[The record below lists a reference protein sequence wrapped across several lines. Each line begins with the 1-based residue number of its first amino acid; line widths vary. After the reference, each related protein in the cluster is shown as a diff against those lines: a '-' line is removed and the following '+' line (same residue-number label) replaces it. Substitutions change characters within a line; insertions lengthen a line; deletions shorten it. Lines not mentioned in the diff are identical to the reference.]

1 MEMTETNRIKVQKQI
16 RSNEKPPCMTAVGVE
31 TNPLKKF
38 TIPKIRRTADKVSLT
53 PCYTNQREYRSINH
67 TLSQSCLN
75 TGCDLQLSWQFGEI
89 KLIHNEDLE
98 TKFASKRAKM
108 REEGRQ
114 GRELEEHFCFLVLP
128 WDEASKIYQSGIHTS
143 ESAMKELGN
152 PLLGVYLFRHV
163 DVALNY
169 ANRLISA
176 ENILVFK
183 VLFGKV
189 KKIQP
194 PMGKKK
200 VALDPTPNF
209 DCHMSRI
216 APTLKDPV
224 DLQAIGSSVYFYEY
238 NIHSKPVDKPRQ
250 CLPYAI
256 ITVRFIGQ
264 KVETDPLISSVRFLS
279 KGFPKYSGRRGS
291 WKNCTV
297 AKRIGKGAQATI
309 IYEHFRKSV
318 DFLAFRPEE
327 SSSCSEVNSEENT
340 SGPKVSSS
348 CENTL
353 NRNGSVAEANDTQVE
368 HNISGRWD
376 SSQVQENESRL
387 PLVAGVDT
395 SGSISSDH
403 KVNLKCII
411 SDDNFT
417 TVSAAHSSSGSS
429 TVITSRLIMDPRL
442 KKREGNSGKQNTEAV
457 FHENSTSENGL
468 EYLNSEMKISATLNI
483 PSPGEPPLLNDPKQG
498 QLRQRH
504 EEQASRKETAFIKE
518 FKSTVNTD
526 KERTVENK
534 QVAGSVT
541 KLRKGIVE
549 PFALQGIHTHAAS
562 KTVIEEKHITTNEN
576 RLCDRKDLKTHQ
588 ITVGEQLRKC
598 SSFPFGDTKPEIDLQ
613 ESLSMKDKADHC
625 YKEKSSNLHKN
636 NIKHLPVHDSKKN
649 LSFTKKLRHND
660 PPPDQKCSSVS
671 VGKSVAS
678 VLPANFACN
687 THSEAM
693 PHSIADSS
701 SCQYSRSQKGSN
713 HHTPSVVGNIFSF
726 FSVDCQ
732 NKNSKKAPPEDLKK
746 REKQR
751 SHSSLSHAW
760 RQGKMSVAQ
769 NKNNADKKS
778 KISHRVCNGLY
789 PLKKHDKGQGS
800 AQLNHS
806 KWDKYASVKG
816 GQKCKE
822 SQSINLIVLEDNQI
836 HTPEQS
842 LHDDKGMNIGIQHP
856 ENIKSHEGKT
866 EYTGKTHNQL
876 QENNYTSA
884 IGNSSTDSYLT
895 YAENTLTS
903 NSEYEVNSEGFD
915 TQDYTLDS
923 GVHGKMHLFKHA
935 MRKQYAKVE
944 EDKCVCHHVACE
956 SVPSD
961 QMVGEEN
968 FHQSKLQDTLLSEK
982 ANVDEGP
989 IKAHKL
995 IYSATEITNKNCV
1008 GKREDAIKEVK
1019 DNSSIKETVND
1030 QIYLSHAIC
1039 RTDKVL
1045 RGCFN
1050 KECLCFLGE
1059 NEPVS
1064 LDKYFCRDSKESDA
1078 SGAAFLDEEQSWI
1091 CNQEMGT
1098 DINVHDFN
1106 QMHTCQLEKE
1116 FSNVPGVWLEV
1127 CDTPHILDLKRS
1139 ASDLNLIFEEGCAL
1153 TGAYLMETENITT
1166 SVKEKGMIPDNKRE
1180 SEELSATAEFC
1191 RSIALSEAHQWE
1203 EQNTVMLIT
1212 TISMPSGNVEH
1223 EERGCSKPQ
1232 ETHVSEKN
1240 SSCHENS
1247 VQEIFKQ
1254 TMEEKCE
1261 DIFLQDL
1268 EFESEIEISLEQHE
1282 ESLSV
1287 PQNPHS
1293 HEGGSDEE
1301 VDSLYQYLT
1310 DRIDW
1315 ESLSGNA
1322 SQKIL
1327 EKSEDHC
1334 SSGKKSCTKEDKTES
1349 LSTTVWPDLQITVT
1363 NILKSGFSPPN
1374 IGIAREM
1381 WRCAIESPG
1390 LEVNMELSGE
1400 QRSEEYIQNL
1410 DLTNKMQTCLPI
1422 CVHEAD
1428 SHMPEKESKT
1438 FTAPVTVSDVLNKVS
1453 SFYGTKP
1460 KDNSN
1465 ECKSKKGV
1473 QSKVKRKHPH
1483 NKSLTNKMRPQKAS
1497 THSPIYRNSKLCGKK
1512 REHYSS
1518 EMFSLLFE
1526 GRMKTLAQ
1534 SEKHIKNVLNTLCS
1548 EASLCKSKRLSKKID
1563 GAMFHLRKAQRRVL
1577 KSLKIVTKVGE
1588 KRQKGPLPKCYEIIC
1603 NDLWESCDLEGHSFL
1618 TTGKY
1623 SSAHFSQKRKY
1634 NMKENKRTVAF
1645 KKASDTVTCMPIKQR
1660 FKNKGDKMREM
1671 VSEEDMHAR
1680 STTGCAPVVL
1690 KDIISQMHHCKSDL
1704 PVASSVTCSQFSAA
1718 TCKAYLAFE
1727 GDNVRDTRRIT
1738 KLQTDSENSLGL
1750 DTIGLEDMEL
1760 TNKEHKVFVNVS
1772 SKIHIQGTAG
1782 KCGSVTGQDHISEA
1796 NTFNNKNI
1804 SRPLSLPVEKDD
1816 SVEFCTDKRKDG
1828 ACKTNV
1834 KMNAVIHTSLLKTAA
1849 ESCLNANTNKQDVS
1863 TLSATHKNL
1872 DNILSTEKETM
1883 FSAGSGGIST
1893 NQSVG
1898 IGNFSSGSMRQ
1909 MPAAGGKHETS
1920 VSQVPLDHEII
1931 SAKAAS
1937 LKISANISSERILE
1951 THSFETPT
1959 VPLSGQLQDRGYD
1972 RKETSNSDMRCLNN
1986 CSKVAEKEAHV
1997 TETIKLEPLA
2007 KNVYKRENNIETENY
2022 LKNVSSESL
2031 VYNALTP
2038 FSNQYISQEVG
2049 QNTFPKIKETGLV
2062 ESKVKSPVNLYLL
2075 KDVPGRSSAKVVLEQ
2090 KSITHREGHSRCNK
2104 ESRCIQSSS
2113 NSSSAFT
2120 APVLRKPIDKKFA
2133 KRNEDWKESTNK
2145 DRQINSEL
2153 TSGIMA
2159 KQGIPNITGIYDAS
2173 PSKTH
2178 QHLTAHMAKLNADN
2192 LSGDGPNKCKGLN
2205 SKNKHRGVGTE
2216 LKSLAFITEISN
2228 ILQKADETS
2237 SLKML
2242 QEQITV
2248 CDNLLPSFVKAF
2260 EEKQGSSFKHILV
2273 SRELLVER
2281 KLWTNCK
2288 SKLKSHAVDSLV
2300 ELQMIM
2306 ETIQFIENKK
2316 CFLEREPTF
2325 RSLLWYD
2332 GSLYGE
2338 LLGRP
2343 SGYQQQSSFFPAFQR
2358 RLKYNVFRE
2367 LQSYHRQLLELFEKT
2382 RWENK
2387 SYYAFLKFRRE
2398 IDECEAVVQQNSDCL
2413 DFFLSVPF
2421 TCGVNFGDT
2430 LEDLETVRKSAVE
2443 LINTYRNLP
2452 DAHSYAE
2459 KEDHLWV
2466 IMEIISTK
2474 ISFIKA
2480 CESMNMKASLFG
2492 LEHIFFDAAKS
2503 LVWKDRHLLLNKA
2516 SPDKKKQL
2524 LCQIN
2529 QDALSRLYEVYEY
2542 VAEEFRT
2549 EKSNNITE
2557 KKNDTEKSKYWENKG
2572 KHGDENSDFLNVL
2585 LSHPDICCVGEIL
2598 DEAQFADLKKL
2609 QQLMLRCTEHL
2620 ESLKM
2625 YFQILQE
2632 EDVNKILITEQN
2644 VLDTMKND
2652 GINAIILKPEAVE
2665 TYIEVLMMYETVHF
2679 LKNSIARKI
2688 DEQRFRSLLWFDLS
2702 LLPELVHCQKKMSSF
2717 SFLKDNSMD
2726 NLCKTVESAISD
2738 LKSELDIIC
2747 NYAETINSSYAL
2759 HLLTREL
2766 SELSETR
2773 ELIQNSKP
2781 SIFTYVECVPYTISV
2796 NYGNTVTE
2804 LDYNYNQFSLLLEN
2818 LMLAAR
2824 KDLGKMAHIM
2834 KIMKTIE
2841 LMKFACAKKG
2851 KSVLSLLIYQ
2861 MLNNWRKTCQ
2871 LKRKGDMKMHLTKTK
2886 KSVCETQDAVY
2897 VIKASSPPQ
2906 QKRPSFVSSH
2916 GDTPEYTESSS
2927 PSICKKQKVGVLM
2940 AAASKNGAENETCCH
2955 IRENTRVN
2963 PQNEKDL
2970 ASSISPDNLGNKRPL
2985 EKPVQDQLPRSP
2997 LHSKDL
3003 EAVYCSAHVK
3013 RTPDA
3018 SKSSFVNLKG
3028 LTSQQSSADLKHM
3041 VRRKSNFY
3049 KNARKHHEG
3058 FAPCDK
3064 KCENAHLSLEK
3075 EPLLQKSLENDLCST
3090 QKSVRSTTKLGDS
3103 PSAVS
3108 AALNLQHVQESDA
3121 RGNISRSSL
3130 LAEYRTT
3137 NNLATKPDRQEK
3149 KYEKNSESPSS
3160 VTVSTSD
3167 PLVIMA
3173 NKNTESPSV
3182 CSLLEPHSNE
3192 KAKSPAE
3199 HSALFQNEL
3208 PPSTPPVQG
3217 SLVQAPETS
3226 YPYYSFYS
3234 CHQSDSNGSSVTQTY
3249 QQITYEVQQFAQSGT
3264 SAIASNVCNAHSNMF
3279 YSQSFS
3285 YAALGELQR
3294 PNYAQMYP
3302 VHGYFSSQMPLP
3314 YSSQMPSLPQYA
3326 ANQPWSLGPFPYP
3339 SNTGLSS
3346 EAVWTSNLTKLKEGT
3361 DVRFLKIS
3369 TALDPRFKKPK
3380 CLPKS
3385 ERDN

>member
-1 MEMTETNRIKVQKQI
+1 MEMEESNRVKVQTK
-16 RSNEKPPCMTAVGVE
+16 NEKPPYMTAVGAE

-53 PCYTNQREYRSINH
+53 SCYTNEREYSSISH
-67 TLSQSCLN
+67 TLSQSRLN
-75 TGCDLQLSWQFGEI
+75 TGCDLQSSWQFGEI
-89 KLIHNEDLE
+89 KLVHNEELE
-98 TKFASKRAKM
+98 KKFAAKRAKM

-128 WDEASKIYQSGIHTS
+128 WDEVSKIYQSGIHTS

-250 CLPYAI
+250 CLPYAVV
-256 ITVRFIGQ
+256 TVRFVGQ
-264 KVETDPLISSVRFLS
+264 KVETDPLVTSVRFLS

-309 IYEHFRKSV
+309 IYEHFRQPV
-318 DFLAFRPEE
+318 NLLASRPEE

-340 SGPKVSSS
+340 SGPKISSS
-348 CENTL
+348 CENTQ
-353 NRNGSVAEANDTQVE
+353 NKNGLVADARDTQVE
-368 HNISGRWD
+368 HNIHGRWD
-376 SSQVQENESRL
+376 SSPVQGNESSL
-387 PLVAGVDT
+387 PLVAAVDT
-395 SGSISSDH
+395 NGSISSDH
-403 KVNLKCII
+403 MVNLKCII
-411 SDDNFT
+411 PDDNFA
-417 TVSAAHSSSGSS
+417 TVSAAYSSSGSS

-442 KKREGNSGKQNTEAV
+442 KRREGNPGKQNTEAV
-457 FHENSTSENGL
+457 CHGNSTPENGL
-468 EYLNSEMKISATLNI
+468 DYLSSEMKISATLNI
-483 PSPGEPPLLNDPKQG
+483 PSPEEPPLLNDPKRG

-504 EEQASRKETAFIKE
+504 VEQASRKEAAFIKE
-518 FKSTVNTD
+518 FKSTLDAD
-526 KERTVENK
+526 KEHSVENK
-534 QVAGSVT
+534 QVAGSIT
-541 KLRKGIVE
+541 ELPKGIVE
-549 PFALQGIHTHAAS
+549 PFALQDVHTHPAS
-562 KTVIEEKHITTNEN
+562 KTVIEEKHITANEN
-576 RLCDRKDLKTHQ
+576 HICDRKDLKMHQ
-588 ITVGEQLRKC
+588 ITMGEQLRNC
-598 SSFPFGDTKPEIDLQ
+598 SSFPFGDTQPERDLQ
-613 ESLSMKDKADHC
+613 ESLSVKDKADHC
-625 YKEKSSNLHKN
+625 YIEKSSNLHKN
-636 NIKHLPVHDSKKN
+636 NIKHLSVHDSKKN
-649 LSFTKKLRHND
+649 LSFTEKSRHND
-660 PPPDQKCSSVS
+660 PPPNQKFQSVS
-671 VGKSVAS
+671 LGKSVSS
-678 VLPANFACN
+678 VLPANFACS

-701 SCQYSRSQKGSN
+701 SSLYSRSQKGSN
-713 HHTPSVVGNIFSF
+713 PHMPSVVGNISFSF
-726 FSVDCQ
+726 SADCQ
-732 NKNSKKAPPEDLKK
+732 NKNSKKIPTEDLKK
-746 REKQR
+746 EEER
-751 SHSSLSHAW
+751 SHPSLSHAW

-769 NKNNADKKS
+769 NKNNADKIS
-778 KISHRVCNGLY
+778 EISHQVCNGLY
-789 PLKKHDKGQGS
+789 SLKKHDEGQGS

-806 KWDKYASVKG
+806 KRDKYASVKR
-816 GQKCKE
+816 GQKFQE
-822 SQSINLIVLEDNQI
+822 SQSINLTVLEDNQR

-842 LHDDKGMNIGIQHP
+842 LHDDKDMNIGIQHP
-856 ENIKSHEGKT
+856 ESIKSHEGKT
-866 EYTGKTHNQL
+866 KYIGKMHNQF
-876 QENNYTSA
+876 QENNYTSE
-884 IGNSSTDSYLT
+884 IGNSSTDSYLAWT
-895 YAENTLTS
+895 ENTLVS
-903 NSEYEVNSEGFD
+903 DRDYEVNSEDFD
-915 TQDYTLDS
+915 TQDHTLDID
-923 GVHGKMHLFKHA
+923 VHGRMHLFKHA
-935 MRKQYAKVE
+935 MRKQHAKVE
-944 EDKCVCHHVACE
+944 EDKCVCHRVACE
-956 SVPSD
+956 SIPSD
-961 QMVGEEN
+961 QIVGEEN

-989 IKAHKL
+989 VEAHKL
-995 IYSATEITNKNCV
+995 IYSATEITNQNCI
-1008 GKREDAIKEVK
+1008 GKREDPTKELK
-1019 DNSSIKETVND
+1019 GNSSIKETMDD
-1030 QIYLSHAIC
+1030 QIYLSHAFC
-1039 RTDKVL
+1039 RTVKVL
-1045 RGCFN
+1045 RDCFN

-1064 LDKYFCRDSKESDA
+1064 LDKHFCRNSQENDA

-1091 CNQEMGT
+1091 CNQEMET
-1098 DINVHDFN
+1098 NVNVRDFN

-1116 FSNVPGVWLEV
+1116 FSNVPGIWMEL
-1127 CDTPHILDLKRS
+1127 CDTSHILDFKS
-1139 ASDLNLIFEEGCAL
+1139 SPSGLNLIFEEGCAL
-1153 TGAYLMETENITT
+1153 TEAYLMETENIAT
-1166 SVKEKGMIPDNKRE
+1166 SIKEKGIIPDNERE

-1191 RSIALSEAHQWE
+1191 RPAALPEAHKWE
-1203 EQNTVMLIT
+1203 EQNAVMLIT
-1212 TISMPSGNVEH
+1212 TISVPSGNVEH
-1223 EERGCSKPQ
+1223 KERGCSQPE
-1232 ETHVSEKN
+1232 ETYVSERN

-1254 TMEEKCE
+1254 MIEEKCE
-1261 DIFLQDL
+1261 DIFLHSL
-1268 EFESEIEISLEQHE
+1268 EFESEIEIPLEQHE

-1287 PQNPHS
+1287 PQKPHS
-1293 HEGGSDEE
+1293 HEVGSDEE
-1301 VDSLYQYLT
+1301 VDSLYQYLI

-1315 ESLSGNA
+1315 ESLFGNS

-1334 SSGKKSCTKEDKTES
+1334 SLGKKSCTKEDKTES
-1349 LSTTVWPDLQITVT
+1349 LSKTVWPDLQITIT
-1363 NILKSGFSPPN
+1363 NILKSGVSSPN
-1374 IGIAREM
+1374 VGIAREM

-1400 QRSEEYIQNL
+1400 QRSEEYMQNL
-1410 DLTNKMQTCLPI
+1410 DLTNEMETCLPI

-1428 SHMPEKESKT
+1428 SHIPEKESKT
-1438 FTAPVTVSDVLNKVS
+1438 FTTPVTLSDVLNKGS
-1453 SFYGTKP
+1453 SFYSTKP

-1465 ECKSKKGV
+1465 ESKSKKGV
-1473 QSKVKRKHPH
+1473 QSKGKRKHPH
-1483 NKSLTNKMRPQKAS
+1483 NKSLTNKMRPQKGS
-1497 THSPIYRNSKLCGKK
+1497 THSPICRNSKLSSKK

-1518 EMFSLLFE
+1518 KMFSLLFE

-1534 SEKHIKNVLNTLCS
+1534 SEKHIKNVLNTLCG

-1563 GAMFHLRKAQRRVL
+1563 DAMFHLRKAQRRVL

-1588 KRQKGPLPKCYEIIC
+1588 KRQKGPLPKCYKIIC

-1634 NMKENKRTVAF
+1634 NIKENKRTVAF

-1671 VSEEDMHAR
+1671 VSEEDMDAR
-1680 STTGCAPVVL
+1680 STTSCAPVVF
-1690 KDIISQMHHCKSDL
+1690 KDISQIHHCNSDL
-1704 PVASSVTCSQFSAA
+1704 TVASSVTCSQFSAA

-1738 KLQTDSENSLGL
+1738 ELQTVSENSVGL
-1750 DTIGLEDMEL
+1750 DAIGLEDLEL
-1760 TNKEHKVFVNVS
+1760 TNKEHNVFVNVS

-1782 KCGSVTGQDHISEA
+1782 RCGSVTRQDHIPEA
-1796 NTFNNKNI
+1796 NTFTNKNI
-1804 SRPLSLPVEKDD
+1804 LKPLSFPVKRDD
-1816 SVEFCTDKRKDG
+1816 SVGFCTDQRKDG

-1834 KMNAVIHTSLLKTAA
+1834 NMNAVIHTSLLKTAA
-1849 ESCLNANTNKQDVS
+1849 ENCVNANTTTQDVS

-1872 DNILSTEKETM
+1872 HSILSTEKESI
-1883 FSAGSGGIST
+1883 FSAGSGDIST

-1909 MPAAGGKHETS
+1909 MPAAGGKHETN

-1937 LKISANISSERILE
+1937 FKMSSNISSERVLE
-1951 THSFETPT
+1951 TGYFETPT

-1972 RKETSNSDMRCLNN
+1972 RKETSNSGMRCLSNY
-1986 CSKVAEKEAHV
+1986 SKVAEKETHV
-1997 TETIKLEPLA
+1997 TEIIKLEPLA
-2007 KNVYKRENNIETENY
+2007 KILYKRENNIEIENY
-2022 LKNVSSESL
+2022 LKNVSSVSL
-2031 VYNALTP
+2031 VYNALAP
-2038 FSNQYISQEVG
+2038 FSKQYISQQVG
-2049 QNTFPKIKETGLV
+2049 QNTFLTIKEMGLV
-2062 ESKVKSPVNLYLL
+2062 ESKVKSPVNLYLV

-2090 KSITHREGHSRCNK
+2090 KSITHREGHSSCNK
-2104 ESRCIQSSS
+2104 EYRCIQSSL
-2113 NSSSAFT
+2113 NNSSAFT
-2120 APVLRKPIDKKFA
+2120 APGLRKPVDKKIV

-2145 DRQINSEL
+2145 DCQINSEL
-2153 TSGIMA
+2153 KSGIMA
-2159 KQGIPNITGIYDAS
+2159 KQGIQSITGTYDAS
-2173 PSKTH
+2173 ASKTH
-2178 QHLTAHMAKLNADN
+2178 QNLTAHVTKLNADN
-2192 LSGDGPNKCKGLN
+2192 LSGDHPNKCKGIN
-2205 SKNKHRGVGTE
+2205 SKNKHRAVGTE

-2237 SLKML
+2237 SLKIL
-2242 QEQITV
+2242 QEQIRV

-2260 EEKQGSSFKHILV
+2260 EEKQGCSFKHILV

-2281 KLWTNCK
+2281 KLWNNCK
-2288 SKLKSHAVDSLV
+2288 SKLKSDAVDSLV

-2332 GSLYGE
+2332 GSLYEE

-2343 SGYQQQSSFFPAFQR
+2343 SGYQQQSNFFPAFQT
-2358 RLKYNVFRE
+2358 RLKYNVFHE
-2367 LQSYHRQLLELFEKT
+2367 LQSYHKQLSELFEKT

-2398 IDECEAVVQQNSDCL
+2398 VDECEAVIQHNSDCL

-2452 DAHSYAE
+2452 YAHTYAE

-2503 LVWKDRHLLLNKA
+2503 LVWKDRCLLLNKA
-2516 SPDKKKQL
+2516 SPNKKEQL
-2524 LCQIN
+2524 LCKIN
-2529 QDALSRLYEVYEY
+2529 QDALSKLYEVYEY

-2557 KKNDTEKSKYWENKG
+2557 KKNDTEKSKYCENKG
-2572 KHGDENSDFLNVL
+2572 KHGDENSDLLTVL
-2585 LSHPDICCVGEIL
+2585 LSHPDISCVGEIL

-2609 QQLMLRCTEHL
+2609 QQLMIRCTERL

-2632 EDVNKILITEQN
+2632 EDVSKILITEEN

-2652 GINAIILKPEAVE
+2652 GISAVILKPEAVE
-2665 TYIEVLMMYETVHF
+2665 PYIEVLMMYETVHF
-2679 LKNSIARKI
+2679 LKNSIARKT
-2688 DEQRFRSLLWFDLS
+2688 DEPRFRSLLWFDLS
-2702 LLPELVHCQKKMSSF
+2702 LLPELAHCQKKMSSF
-2717 SFLKDNSMD
+2717 SFLKDNSMG

-2747 NYAETINSSYAL
+2747 NYAETINCSYAL

-2773 ELIQNSKP
+2773 QLIQNSKP

-2796 NYGNTVTE
+2796 NYGSTVTE

-2841 LMKFACAKKG
+2841 HMKFACAKKG

-2871 LKRKGDMKMHLTKTK
+2871 LKRKGDMKLHFTETK
-2886 KSVCETQDAVY
+2886 KNVCETQAPVY
-2897 VIKASSPPQ
+2897 VIKASSQ
-2906 QKRPSFVSSH
+2906 SQKKRPSFVSSH
-2916 GDTPEYTESSS
+2916 EDTSEYTEGSPPSS
-2927 PSICKKQKVGVLM
+2927 CKKPKVGVLM
-2940 AAASKNGAENETCCH
+2940 AAASKNGDENETCCH
-2955 IRENTRVN
+2955 IRENARVT

-2970 ASSISPDNLGNKRPL
+2970 ALSISPDNLGNKRPL
-2985 EKPVQDQLPRSP
+2985 EKAGQDQLPCSP

-3003 EAVYCSAHVK
+3003 EAVYCSPHVK
-3013 RTPDA
+3013 YTPDA

-3028 LTSQQSSADLKHM
+3028 LTSQQRSANLKHM
-3041 VRRKSNFY
+3041 IQRNSNFY
-3049 KNARKHHEG
+3049 KSARKHREG

-3064 KCENAHLSLEK
+3064 KHENANLSLEK
-3075 EPLLQKSLENDLCST
+3075 EPLLQKSLENNLCST
-3090 QKSVRSTTKLGDS
+3090 HKSVRSTTKQGDS
-3103 PSAVS
+3103 SAVS
-3108 AALNLQHVQESDA
+3108 ATLNLQRVQESDA
-3121 RGNISRSSL
+3121 TGNISRSSL
-3130 LAEYRTT
+3130 LAEYSKT
-3137 NNLATKPDRQEK
+3137 NNLATKPDRK
-3149 KYEKNSESPSS
+3149 DKNHEKNSESPRS
-3160 VTVSTSD
+3160 VPVSTSD
-3167 PLVIMA
+3167 LPVLMT
-3173 NKNTESPSV
+3173 NKNTQSPSV
-3182 CSLLEPHSNE
+3182 CSLLEPDSDE
-3192 KAKSPAE
+3192 DAESPAE
-3199 HSALFQNEL
+3199 HSAVLQNEL
-3208 PPSTPPVQG
+3208 PPSTPPVQR
-3217 SLVQAPETS
+3217 SLVQAHETTC
-3226 YPYYSFYS
+3226 PFYS
-3234 CHQSDSNGSSVTQTY
+3234 CHQSDSNGSSLTRTY
-3249 QQITYEVQQFAQSGT
+3249 QGITYQVQQFAHSGT
-3264 SAIASNVCNAHSNMF
+3264 SAVASNVYNAHTNMF
-3279 YSQSFS
+3279 YTQSFS

-3294 PNYAQMYP
+3294 PDYAQIYP
-3302 VHGYFSSQMPLP
+3302 VHGYFHSQMPLS
-3314 YSSQMPSLPQYA
+3314 YNSQVPSLPQYA
-3326 ANQPWSLGPFPYP
+3326 ANQPWSQGPFPYP
-3339 SNTGLSS
+3339 SNTGSS
-3346 EAVWTSNLTKLKEGT
+3346 SGAVWTSTPWQQAPFHPG
-3361 DVRFLKIS
+3361 
-3369 TALDPRFKKPK
+3369 
-3380 CLPKS
+3380 C
-3385 ERDN
+3385 

>member
-1 MEMTETNRIKVQKQI
+1 MEMEETNRVKVQKKI
-16 RSNEKPPCMTAVGVE
+16 RSNEKPPYVTAVGAE
-31 TNPLKKF
+31 ANPLKKF

-53 PCYTNQREYRSINH
+53 PCYTNQREYSSISH
-67 TLSQSCLN
+67 TLSQSRLN
-75 TGCDLQLSWQFGEI
+75 TGCDLQSSWQFGEI
-89 KLIHNEDLE
+89 KLVHNEDLE
-98 TKFASKRAKM
+98 KKFAAKRAKM

-128 WDEASKIYQSGIHTS
+128 WDEVSKIYQSGIHTS

-250 CLPYAI
+250 CLPYAVV
-256 ITVRFIGQ
+256 TVRFVGQ
-264 KVETDPLISSVRFLS
+264 KVETDPLITSVRFLS
-279 KGFPKYSGRRGS
+279 KGFPKYFGRRGS

-297 AKRIGKGAQATI
+297 ARRLGKGAQATI
-309 IYEHFRKSV
+309 IYEHFRQPLAL
-318 DFLAFRPEE
+318 LAFRPEE
-327 SSSCSEVNSEENT
+327 SSSFSEVNSEENT

-348 CENTL
+348 CENTQ
-353 NRNGSVAEANDTQVE
+353 NKNGSVAEAHDTQVE
-368 HNISGRWD
+368 HNIHGRWD
-376 SSQVQENESRL
+376 SSPVQENKSSL
-387 PLVAGVDT
+387 PLVAAVDT
-395 SGSISSDH
+395 NGSISNDH
-403 KVNLKCII
+403 MVNLKCII
-411 SDDNFT
+411 SNDDFT
-417 TVSAAHSSSGSS
+417 TVSAAYSSSGSS
-429 TVITSRLIMDPRL
+429 SVITSRLIMDPRL
-442 KKREGNSGKQNTEAV
+442 KKREGNPGKQNTEAV
-457 FHENSTSENGL
+457 FHGNSTPENGL
-468 EYLNSEMKISATLNI
+468 DYLNSEMKISATLNI
-483 PSPGEPPLLNDPKQG
+483 PSPEEPPLLNDPKHG

-504 EEQASRKETAFIKE
+504 VEQASRKEAAFIKE
-518 FKSTVNTD
+518 FKSTLNAD
-526 KERTVENK
+526 KEHAVENK
-534 QVAGSVT
+534 QVAGSIT
-541 KLRKGIVE
+541 KLPKGIVE
-549 PFALQGIHTHAAS
+549 PFALQDVHTHPAS
-562 KTVIEEKHITTNEN
+562 KTVLEEKHITANEN
-576 RLCDRKDLKTHQ
+576 HICDRKDLKTPQ
-588 ITVGEQLRKC
+588 ITMGEQLRKC

-625 YKEKSSNLHKN
+625 YIEKSSSLHKN

-649 LSFTKKLRHND
+649 LSFTKKSRHND
-660 PPPDQKCSSVS
+660 PPPDQKCQSVS
-671 VGKSVAS
+671 MGKSVSS

-701 SCQYSRSQKGSN
+701 SCLYSRSQKGSN
-713 HHTPSVVGNIFSF
+713 PHMPSVVGNIFSS
-726 FSVDCQ
+726 FSADCQ
-732 NKNSKKAPPEDLKK
+732 NKNSKKVPAEDLEK
-746 REKQR
+746 REEQR
-751 SHSSLSHAW
+751 PHSSLSHVW
-760 RQGKMSVAQ
+760 RRGKMSVAQ
-769 NKNNADKKS
+769 NKNNANKKS
-778 KISHRVCNGLY
+778 EISHQVCNGLY
-789 PLKKHDKGQGS
+789 SLKKHDKGQGS
-800 AQLNHS
+800 AQPNYS
-806 KWDKYASVKG
+806 NRDKYASVKG
-816 GQKCKE
+816 GQKCQE
-822 SQSINLIVLEDNQI
+822 SQSINLTVLEDNQR

-856 ENIKSHEGKT
+856 ESIKSHEGKT
-866 EYTGKTHNQL
+866 EYNGKMHNQF
-876 QENNYTSA
+876 QENNYTA
-884 IGNSSTDSYLT
+884 EIGNRSTDSYLT
-895 YAENTLTS
+895 CAENTLTS
-903 NSEYEVNSEGFD
+903 NRDYEVNSEGFD
-915 TQDYTLDS
+915 TQDHTLHI
-923 GVHGKMHLFKHA
+923 GVHGRMHLLKHD
-935 MRKQYAKVE
+935 MSKQYAKVE
-944 EDKCVCHHVACE
+944 EDKCVCHHIACE
-956 SVPSD
+956 SIPSD
-961 QMVGEEN
+961 QIVGEEN
-968 FHQSKLQDTLLSEK
+968 FHQSKLQDTLLSEN

-995 IYSATEITNKNCV
+995 IYSATEITNKNCI
-1008 GKREDAIKEVK
+1008 GKREDATKEVK
-1019 DNSSIKETVND
+1019 GNSSIKETMND
-1030 QIYLSHAIC
+1030 QIYLSHDIC

-1045 RGCFN
+1045 RDCFN
-1050 KECLCFLGE
+1050 KECLCFRRE

-1064 LDKYFCRDSKESDA
+1064 LDKHFCRDSKESDA

-1116 FSNVPGVWLEV
+1116 FSNVPGIWMEV
-1127 CDTPHILDLKRS
+1127 CDTPHLLDLKRS

-1153 TGAYLMETENITT
+1153 TEAYLMETENIATF
-1166 SVKEKGMIPDNKRE
+1166 VKEKGIMPDNKRE

-1191 RSIALSEAHQWE
+1191 RPAALPEAHKWE
-1203 EQNTVMLIT
+1203 EQNAVLLIT
-1212 TISMPSGNVEH
+1212 TISIPSGNVEH
-1223 EERGCSKPQ
+1223 EERGCSQPE
-1232 ETHVSEKN
+1232 ETYISEKN

-1254 TMEEKCE
+1254 MIEEKCE
-1261 DIFLQDL
+1261 DVFLQGL
-1268 EFESEIEISLEQHE
+1268 EFESEIEIPLEQHE

-1315 ESLSGNA
+1315 ESLFGNT

-1334 SSGKKSCTKEDKTES
+1334 SSGGKSCTKEDKTES
-1349 LSTTVWPDLQITVT
+1349 LSTTVWPDLQITIT
-1363 NILKSGFSPPN
+1363 NILKPGVSPLN

-1400 QRSEEYIQNL
+1400 QRSEEYMQNL
-1410 DLTNKMQTCLPI
+1410 DPTNKMETCLPI

-1438 FTAPVTVSDVLNKVS
+1438 FTAPVTVSDVLNKGG

-1465 ECKSKKGV
+1465 ESKSKKGV
-1473 QSKVKRKHPH
+1473 QSKVKRKHPY

-1497 THSPIYRNSKLCGKK
+1497 TRSPIYRNSKLCGKK
-1512 REHYSS
+1512 KEHYSS

-1588 KRQKGPLPKCYEIIC
+1588 KRQKGRLPKCYEIIC
-1603 NDLWESCDLEGHSFL
+1603 NDLWESCDLEGHSSL

-1623 SSAHFSQKRKY
+1623 SSAHFSQKRKC
-1634 NMKENKRTVAF
+1634 NIKGNKRTVAF

-1671 VSEEDMHAR
+1671 VSEEDMDAR

-1690 KDIISQMHHCKSDL
+1690 KDIISQIHHCKSDL
-1704 PVASSVTCSQFSAA
+1704 TVASSVTCSQFSAA

-1727 GDNVRDTRRIT
+1727 GDSVRDTRRIT
-1738 KLQTDSENSLGL
+1738 ELQTVSENSVGL
-1750 DTIGLEDMEL
+1750 DAIGLEDMEL

-1772 SKIHIQGTAG
+1772 SKIHVQGTAG
-1782 KCGSVTGQDHISEA
+1782 RCGSVTRQDHIPEA
-1796 NTFNNKNI
+1796 NTFTNKNI
-1804 SRPLSLPVEKDD
+1804 SKPLSLPVERDD
-1816 SVEFCTDKRKDG
+1816 SVGFCTDKRKDG

-1872 DNILSTEKETM
+1872 DSILSPEKDTM

-1937 LKISANISSERILE
+1937 LKMSSNISSERVL
-1951 THSFETPT
+1951 ETPT

-1972 RKETSNSDMRCLNN
+1972 RKETSNSEMRCLSNYSN
-1986 CSKVAEKEAHV
+1986 VAEKETHV

-2007 KNVYKRENNIETENY
+2007 KILYERENNIEIHSLN
-2022 LKNVSSESL
+2022 SSLSSMSL
-2031 VYNALTP
+2031 VYNALAP

-2049 QNTFPKIKETGLV
+2049 QNIFPKIKETGLV
-2062 ESKVKSPVNLYLL
+2062 ESKVKSPVNLYLV

-2090 KSITHREGHSRCNK
+2090 KSITHREGHSSCNK
-2104 ESRCIQSSS
+2104 EYRCIQSSS
-2113 NSSSAFT
+2113 NNSSAFT
-2120 APVLRKPIDKKFA
+2120 APVLRKPIDKKFV

-2153 TSGIMA
+2153 KSGIMA
-2159 KQGIPNITGIYDAS
+2159 KQGIRSITGTYDAS

-2178 QHLTAHMAKLNADN
+2178 QNLTAHVTKLNADN
-2192 LSGDGPNKCKGLN
+2192 LFGDHPNKRKGIN
-2205 SKNKHRGVGTE
+2205 SKNKHRAVGTE

-2237 SLKML
+2237 SLKIL

-2260 EEKQGSSFKHILV
+2260 EEKQGCSFKHILV

-2281 KLWTNCK
+2281 KLWNNCK

-2300 ELQMIM
+2300 ELQIIM

-2343 SGYQQQSSFFPAFQR
+2343 SGYQQQSNFFPAFQR

-2367 LQSYHRQLLELFEKT
+2367 LQSYHKQLLELFEKT

-2398 IDECEAVVQQNSDCL
+2398 IDECEAVIQHNSDCL

-2452 DAHSYAE
+2452 DAHAYAE

-2474 ISFIKA
+2474 LNFIKA

-2503 LVWKDRHLLLNKA
+2503 LVWKDRCLLLNKA
-2516 SPDKKKQL
+2516 SPNKKKQF
-2524 LCQIN
+2524 LCKIN
-2529 QDALSRLYEVYEY
+2529 QDALSKLYEVYEY

-2557 KKNDTEKSKYWENKG
+2557 NKNDTEKSKYCENKG
-2572 KHGDENSDFLNVL
+2572 KHGDENSDFFTIL

-2632 EDVNKILITEQN
+2632 EDVSKILITEQN

-2652 GINAIILKPEAVE
+2652 GINAVILKPEAVE
-2665 TYIEVLMMYETVHF
+2665 TYIEVLMMYETVYF
-2679 LKNSIARKI
+2679 LKNSIARKT

-2702 LLPELVHCQKKMSSF
+2702 LLPELAYCQKKMSSF

-2747 NYAETINSSYAL
+2747 NYAETINCSYAL

-2773 ELIQNSKP
+2773 KLIQNSKP

-2796 NYGNTVTE
+2796 NYGSTVTE

-2841 LMKFACAKKG
+2841 HMKFACAKKG

-2886 KSVCETQDAVY
+2886 KSVCETQAPGY
-2897 VIKASSPPQ
+2897 VIEASSQ
-2906 QKRPSFVSSH
+2906 SQKKRPSFVSSH
-2916 GDTPEYTESSS
+2916 GDTPEYTESSP
-2927 PSICKKQKVGVLM
+2927 PSSCKKQKVGVLM
-2940 AAASKNGAENETCCH
+2940 AAASKNGDENETCCH
-2955 IRENTRVN
+2955 IRENARVN

-2985 EKPVQDQLPRSP
+2985 EKAVQDQLPRSP

-3003 EAVYCSAHVK
+3003 DAVYCSPHVK
-3013 RTPDA
+3013 CTPDA

-3028 LTSQQSSADLKHM
+3028 LTSQQSSANLKHM
-3041 VRRKSNFY
+3041 IRRNSNCY
-3049 KNARKHHEG
+3049 KRARKDHEG

-3075 EPLLQKSLENDLCST
+3075 EPLLQKSLENNLCST
-3090 QKSVRSTTKLGDS
+3090 HKSVRSTTKQGDS
-3103 PSAVS
+3103 STAVS

-3121 RGNISRSSL
+3121 TGNISSSSL
-3130 LAEYRTT
+3130 LAEYSKT
-3137 NNLATKPDRQEK
+3137 NNLATKPDRKDK
-3149 KYEKNSESPSS
+3149 KHEKNSESPSS
-3160 VTVSTSD
+3160 VPVSTSD
-3167 PLVIMA
+3167 LPVIMA
-3173 NKNTESPSV
+3173 NKNTPSPSV

-3192 KAKSPAE
+3192 NAKSPAE
-3199 HSALFQNEL
+3199 HSAVFQNEL
-3208 PPSTPPVQG
+3208 PLSTPPVQC
-3217 SLVQAPETS
+3217 SLVQAYETT

-3234 CHQSDSNGSSVTQTY
+3234 CHQSDSNGGSITQTY
-3249 QQITYEVQQFAQSGT
+3249 QGITYQVQQFAHSGT
-3264 SAIASNVCNAHSNMF
+3264 SAVASNVYNAQANMF

-3285 YAALGELQR
+3285 YAALEELQR
-3294 PNYAQMYP
+3294 PNYAQIYP
-3302 VHGYFSSQMPLP
+3302 VPGYVRSQMPLP
-3314 YSSQMPSLPQYA
+3314 YSFQVPSLPQYA
-3326 ANQPWSLGPFPYP
+3326 ANQPWSQGPFPYP
-3339 SNTGLSS
+3339 SNTGSS
-3346 EAVWTSNLTKLKEGT
+3346 SGAVWTSTPWQQAPFHPGY
-3361 DVRFLKIS
+3361 
-3369 TALDPRFKKPK
+3369 
-3380 CLPKS
+3380 
-3385 ERDN
+3385 

>member
-1 MEMTETNRIKVQKQI
+1 
-16 RSNEKPPCMTAVGVE
+16 
-31 TNPLKKF
+31 
-38 TIPKIRRTADKVSLT
+38 
-53 PCYTNQREYRSINH
+53 
-67 TLSQSCLN
+67 
-75 TGCDLQLSWQFGEI
+75 
-89 KLIHNEDLE
+89 
-98 TKFASKRAKM
+98 
-108 REEGRQ
+108 
-114 GRELEEHFCFLVLP
+114 
-128 WDEASKIYQSGIHTS
+128 
-143 ESAMKELGN
+143 
-152 PLLGVYLFRHV
+152 
-163 DVALNY
+163 
-169 ANRLISA
+169 
-176 ENILVFK
+176 
-183 VLFGKV
+183 
-189 KKIQP
+189 
-194 PMGKKK
+194 
-200 VALDPTPNF
+200 
-209 DCHMSRI
+209 
-216 APTLKDPV
+216 
-224 DLQAIGSSVYFYEY
+224 
-238 NIHSKPVDKPRQ
+238 
-250 CLPYAI
+250 
-256 ITVRFIGQ
+256 
-264 KVETDPLISSVRFLS
+264 
-279 KGFPKYSGRRGS
+279 
-291 WKNCTV
+291 
-297 AKRIGKGAQATI
+297 
-309 IYEHFRKSV
+309 
-318 DFLAFRPEE
+318 
-327 SSSCSEVNSEENT
+327 
-340 SGPKVSSS
+340 
-348 CENTL
+348 
-353 NRNGSVAEANDTQVE
+353 
-368 HNISGRWD
+368 
-376 SSQVQENESRL
+376 
-387 PLVAGVDT
+387 
-395 SGSISSDH
+395 
-403 KVNLKCII
+403 
-411 SDDNFT
+411 
-417 TVSAAHSSSGSS
+417 
-429 TVITSRLIMDPRL
+429 
-442 KKREGNSGKQNTEAV
+442 
-457 FHENSTSENGL
+457 
-468 EYLNSEMKISATLNI
+468 
-483 PSPGEPPLLNDPKQG
+483 
-498 QLRQRH
+498 
-504 EEQASRKETAFIKE
+504 
-518 FKSTVNTD
+518 
-526 KERTVENK
+526 
-534 QVAGSVT
+534 
-541 KLRKGIVE
+541 
-549 PFALQGIHTHAAS
+549 
-562 KTVIEEKHITTNEN
+562 
-576 RLCDRKDLKTHQ
+576 
-588 ITVGEQLRKC
+588 
-598 SSFPFGDTKPEIDLQ
+598 
-613 ESLSMKDKADHC
+613 MKDKADHC
-625 YKEKSSNLHKN
+625 YTEKSSNLHKN
-636 NIKHLPVHDSKKN
+636 HIKHLPVHDSKKN
-649 LSFTKKLRHND
+649 LSFTKKSRHND
-660 PPPDQKCSSVS
+660 PPPAQKCQSVS
-671 VGKSVAS
+671 MGKSVSS
-678 VLPANFACN
+678 VLPANFASN
-687 THSEAM
+687 TDSEAM
-693 PHSIADSS
+693 PHNIANPS
-701 SCQYSRSQKGSN
+701 SCLYSTSQKGPN
-713 HHTPSVVGNIFSF
+713 HHTPSSVGNIFSF
-726 FSVDCQ
+726 FSADCQ
-732 NKNSKKAPPEDLKK
+732 NKNSKKVPTEDLKK
-746 REKQR
+746 GEEQR

-760 RQGKMSVAQ
+760 RWGKMSVAQ
-769 NKNNADKKS
+769 NKNNADKKC
-778 KISHRVCNGLY
+778 KISHQVCNDLY

-806 KWDKYASVKG
+806 KWDKYASMKG
-816 GQKCKE
+816 GQKFQE
-822 SQSINLIVLEDNQI
+822 SQSINLTVLEDHQRP
-836 HTPEQS
+836 TPEQS
-842 LHDDKGMNIGIQHP
+842 LHDDKGMNIGIEHP
-856 ENIKSHEGKT
+856 ESIKSHEGKT
-866 EYTGKTHNQL
+866 EYTGEMHNQL
-876 QENNYTSA
+876 QENNYTSET
-884 IGNSSTDSYLT
+884 GNSSTDSYLT

-903 NSEYEVNSEGFD
+903 NREYEVNSEGFD
-915 TQDYTLDS
+915 TQDHTLDS
-923 GVHGKMHLFKHA
+923 GVHEKIHIFKHA
-935 MRKQYAKVE
+935 MRKQYAKLE

-956 SVPSD
+956 SIPSD
-961 QMVGEEN
+961 KMVGEEN

-995 IYSATEITNKNCV
+995 IYSATEITNKNCI
-1008 GKREDAIKEVK
+1008 GKREDATKEVK
-1019 DNSSIKETVND
+1019 GNSSIKETVDD

-1045 RGCFN
+1045 RDCFN

-1064 LDKYFCRDSKESDA
+1064 LDKHFCRDSKESDA

-1116 FSNVPGVWLEV
+1116 FSNVPGVWMEV
-1127 CDTPHILDLKRS
+1127 CDIPHILDFKRS
-1139 ASDLNLIFEEGCAL
+1139 ASGLNLIFEEGCAL
-1153 TGAYLMETENITT
+1153 TEAYLMETENIAT
-1166 SVKEKGMIPDNKRE
+1166 SVMEKGIIPDHKRE

-1191 RSIALSEAHQWE
+1191 RPTALPEAHKWD
-1203 EQNTVMLIT
+1203 EQNAVMLIT
-1212 TISMPSGNVEH
+1212 TISIPSGNLEH
-1223 EERGCSKPQ
+1223 EERGCSQPE
-1232 ETHVSEKN
+1232 ETHVSEKS
-1240 SSCHENS
+1240 SSCHENGM
-1247 VQEIFKQ
+1247 QEIFKQ
-1254 TMEEKCE
+1254 MIEEKCE

-1268 EFESEIEISLEQHE
+1268 EFESEIEIPLVQHE

-1293 HEGGSDEE
+1293 HKGGSDEE

-1315 ESLSGNA
+1315 ESLFGNT

-1349 LSTTVWPDLQITVT
+1349 LSTTVWPDLQITIT

-1374 IGIAREM
+1374 IGIARGM

-1400 QRSEEYIQNL
+1400 QRSEEYMQNL
-1410 DLTNKMQTCLPI
+1410 DLTNTMETCLPI

-1438 FTAPVTVSDVLNKVS
+1438 FTAAVTVSDVLNKGS
-1453 SFYGTKP
+1453 SFYCTKP
-1460 KDNSN
+1460 KYNSN
-1465 ECKSKKGV
+1465 EFKSKKGV

-1483 NKSLTNKMRPQKAS
+1483 NKSLTNTMRPQKAS
-1497 THSPIYRNSKLCGKK
+1497 TCSPIYRNSKLCSKK

-1563 GAMFHLRKAQRRVL
+1563 DAMFHLRKAQRRVL

-1623 SSAHFSQKRKY
+1623 SAHFSQKRKC
-1634 NMKENKRTVAF
+1634 NIKENKRTVEF
-1645 KKASDTVTCMPIKQR
+1645 KKASDTVRCIPIKQR

-1671 VSEEDMHAR
+1671 VSEEDMDAR
-1680 STTGCAPVVL
+1680 LTTGCAPVVL
-1690 KDIISQMHHCKSDL
+1690 KDIISQIHQCKSDVT
-1704 PVASSVTCSQFSAA
+1704 VASSVTCSQFSAA

-1727 GDNVRDTRRIT
+1727 GDNVGDTRRIT
-1738 KLQTDSENSLGL
+1738 KLQTVSENSVGL

-1772 SKIHIQGTAG
+1772 SKIHIQGTSG
-1782 KCGSVTGQDHISEA
+1782 KCGSVTREDHISDA
-1796 NTFNNKNI
+1796 NTFTNKNI
-1804 SRPLSLPVEKDD
+1804 SKPLSLPVERDD

-1872 DNILSTEKETM
+1872 DSILSTEKETM
-1883 FSAGSGGIST
+1883 FSAGSEGIST

-1898 IGNFSSGSMRQ
+1898 IGNFSTGSMRQ
-1909 MPAAGGKHETS
+1909 MPATGGKHENS
-1920 VSQVPLDHEII
+1920 VPQVPLDHAII

-1937 LKISANISSERILE
+1937 LKMSSNISSERILE

-1972 RKETSNSDMRCLNN
+1972 RKETSNSEMRCLSNY
-1986 CSKVAEKEAHV
+1986 SKVAEKETHV

-2007 KNVYKRENNIETENY
+2007 KILCKRENNIEIENY
-2022 LKNVSSESL
+2022 LKNVSSVSL

-2062 ESKVKSPVNLYLL
+2062 ESKVKSPVNQYVV
-2075 KDVPGRSSAKVVLEQ
+2075 KDVPGRSSAKVVLAQ
-2090 KSITHREGHSRCNK
+2090 RSITHREGHSRCNK
-2104 ESRCIQSSS
+2104 ECIQSSS
-2113 NSSSAFT
+2113 NSSAFT

-2133 KRNEDWKESTNK
+2133 KRNEDWEESTNK

-2153 TSGIMA
+2153 KSGIMA
-2159 KQGIPNITGIYDAS
+2159 KQGVRN
-2173 PSKTH
+2173 
-2178 QHLTAHMAKLNADN
+2178 N
-2192 LSGDGPNKCKGLN
+2192 LSGDHPNKRKGLN
-2205 SKNKHRGVGTE
+2205 SKNKHRAVGTE

-2237 SLKML
+2237 SLKIL

-2248 CDNLLPSFVKAF
+2248 CDNFLPSFVKAF
-2260 EEKQGSSFKHILV
+2260 EEKQGCSLKHILV
-2273 SRELLVER
+2273 SRELLVEK

-2332 GSLYGE
+2332 DSLYGE

-2343 SGYQQQSSFFPAFQR
+2343 SGYQQQSNFFPAFQR

-2367 LQSYHRQLLELFEKT
+2367 LQSYRRQLLELFEKT

-2398 IDECEAVVQQNSDCL
+2398 IDECEAVIQHNSDCL

-2443 LINTYRNLP
+2443 LINTYKNLP

-2480 CESMNMKASLFG
+2480 CESINMKASLFG

-2503 LVWKDRHLLLNKA
+2503 LVWKDRRLLLNKA
-2516 SPDKKKQL
+2516 SPNKKKQL
-2524 LCQIN
+2524 LCKIN

-2542 VAEEFRT
+2542 VDEEFRT

-2557 KKNDTEKSKYWENKG
+2557 KKNDTEKSKYCENKG
-2572 KHGDENSDFLNVL
+2572 KHGDENSDFLHVL

-2652 GINAIILKPEAVE
+2652 GINAVILKPEAVE
-2665 TYIEVLMMYETVHF
+2665 TYIEVLMMYETIHF

-2702 LLPELVHCQKKMSSF
+2702 LLPELAHCQKKMSSF

-2738 LKSELDIIC
+2738 LKSELDIVW
-2747 NYAETINSSYAL
+2747 NYAETINCSYAL

-2773 ELIQNSKP
+2773 KLIQNSKP

-2796 NYGNTVTE
+2796 NYGSTVTE

-2841 LMKFACAKKG
+2841 HMKFACAKKG

-2871 LKRKGDMKMHLTKTK
+2871 LKRKGDRKTHLTKTK
-2886 KSVCETQDAVY
+2886 KSVCETQAPVC
-2897 VIKASSPPQ
+2897 VIKTSSQPQ
-2906 QKRPSFVSSH
+2906 KKRPSFVSSH
-2916 GDTPEYTESSS
+2916 GDTPECTESSP
-2927 PSICKKQKVGVLM
+2927 PSSCKKQKVRSFLIT
-2940 AAASKNGAENETCCH
+2940 SKCFVFK
-2955 IRENTRVN
+2955 RELVN
-2963 PQNEKDL
+2963 PENEKDL
-2970 ASSISPDNLGNKRPL
+2970 ASSISLDNLGNKRPL
-2985 EKPVQDQLPRSP
+2985 EKTVQDQLPCSP

-3003 EAVYCSAHVK
+3003 EAVYCSSHVK
-3013 RTPDA
+3013 CTSDA

-3028 LTSQQSSADLKHM
+3028 LTSQQSSANLKRM
-3041 VRRKSNFY
+3041 IKRNSNFY
-3049 KNARKHHEG
+3049 KSARKHHEG

-3090 QKSVRSTTKLGDS
+3090 QKSVGSTTKL
-3103 PSAVS
+3103 
-3108 AALNLQHVQESDA
+3108 SD
-3121 RGNISRSSL
+3121 RNMSRSSL
-3130 LAEYRTT
+3130 LAEYSTT
-3137 NNLATKPDRQEK
+3137 NNLATKPDRKEK
-3149 KYEKNSESPSS
+3149 KHEKNSESPSS
-3160 VTVSTSD
+3160 VPVSTSD
-3167 PLVIMA
+3167 LPVIMA

-3192 KAKSPAE
+3192 KAKSPTE

-3208 PPSTPPVQG
+3208 PPSAPPVQG
-3217 SLVQAPETS
+3217 SLVQAYETS

-3234 CHQSDSNGSSVTQTY
+3234 CHQSDSNGSSITQTY
-3249 QQITYEVQQFAQSGT
+3249 QGITYEVQQFAHSGT
-3264 SAIASNVCNAHSNMF
+3264 SAVASNVYNAHSNMF

-3294 PNYAQMYP
+3294 PNYAQTYP

-3326 ANQPWSLGPFPYP
+3326 ANQPWSQGPFPYP
-3339 SNTGLSS
+3339 SNTGSSS
-3346 EAVWTSNLTKLKEGT
+3346 EAVWTSSKCMATKFSIFFI
-3361 DVRFLKIS
+3361 FL
-3369 TALDPRFKKPK
+3369 
-3380 CLPKS
+3380 
-3385 ERDN
+3385 EQ

>member
-1 MEMTETNRIKVQKQI
+1 
-16 RSNEKPPCMTAVGVE
+16 
-31 TNPLKKF
+31 
-38 TIPKIRRTADKVSLT
+38 
-53 PCYTNQREYRSINH
+53 
-67 TLSQSCLN
+67 
-75 TGCDLQLSWQFGEI
+75 
-89 KLIHNEDLE
+89 
-98 TKFASKRAKM
+98 M

-128 WDEASKIYQSGIHTS
+128 WDEVSKIYQSGIHTS

-250 CLPYAI
+250 CLPYAVV
-256 ITVRFIGQ
+256 TVRFVGQ
-264 KVETDPLISSVRFLS
+264 KVETHPLITSVRFLS

-309 IYEHFRKSV
+309 IYEHFKQPV
-318 DFLAFRPEE
+318 NLLAFRPEE
-327 SSSCSEVNSEENT
+327 SSSCSEVNSENT

-348 CENTL
+348 CENTQ
-353 NRNGSVAEANDTQVE
+353 NKNGSVAEAHDTQVE
-368 HNISGRWD
+368 HNIQGRLD
-376 SSQVQENESRL
+376 SSPVQENESSL
-387 PLVAGVDT
+387 PLVAAVDT
-395 SGSISSDH
+395 NGSISNDH
-403 KVNLKCII
+403 MVNLKCII

-417 TVSAAHSSSGSS
+417 TVSAAYSSSGSS

-442 KKREGNSGKQNTEAV
+442 KKREGNPGKQNTEAV
-457 FHENSTSENGL
+457 FHGNSTPENGL
-468 EYLNSEMKISATLNI
+468 DYLNSEMKISATLNT
-483 PSPGEPPLLNDPKQG
+483 PSPEEPPLLNDPKHG

-504 EEQASRKETAFIKE
+504 VEQASRKEVAFIKE
-518 FKSTVNTD
+518 FKSILNAD
-526 KERTVENK
+526 KEHAVENK
-534 QVAGSVT
+534 QVAGSIT
-541 KLRKGIVE
+541 KLPKEIVE
-549 PFALQGIHTHAAS
+549 PFALQDVHTHPAS
-562 KTVIEEKHITTNEN
+562 KSVIEEKHITANEN
-576 RLCDRKDLKTHQ
+576 HICDRKDLKTHQ
-588 ITVGEQLRKC
+588 ITMGEQLRKC

-625 YKEKSSNLHKN
+625 YIEKSSNLHKN
-636 NIKHLPVHDSKKN
+636 NIKHLPVHDSKNN
-649 LSFTKKLRHND
+649 LSFTKKSRHND
-660 PPPDQKCSSVS
+660 PPPDQKCQSVS
-671 VGKSVAS
+671 MGKSVSS
-678 VLPANFACN
+678 VLPANFARN

-693 PHSIADSS
+693 PPSIADSS
-701 SCQYSRSQKGSN
+701 SCLYSRSQKGSN
-713 HHTPSVVGNIFSF
+713 PHMPSVIGNILSSFSA
-726 FSVDCQ
+726 DCQ
-732 NKNSKKAPPEDLKK
+732 NKNSKKAPAEDLNK

-751 SHSSLSHAW
+751 SHTSLSHAW
-760 RQGKMSVAQ
+760 RWGKMSVAQ

-778 KISHRVCNGLY
+778 EISHQVCNGLY
-789 PLKKHDKGQGS
+789 SLKKHDKGQGS

-806 KWDKYASVKG
+806 KRDKYASVKG
-816 GQKCKE
+816 GQKFQE
-822 SQSINLIVLEDNQI
+822 SQSINLTVLEDNQR

-842 LHDDKGMNIGIQHP
+842 LYDDKGMNIGIQHP
-856 ENIKSHEGKT
+856 ESIKSHEGKT
-866 EYTGKTHNQL
+866 KYNGEMHNQF
-876 QENNYTSA
+876 QENNYTSE
-884 IGNSSTDSYLT
+884 IGNKSTDSSLT
-895 YAENTLTS
+895 CAENTMTS
-903 NSEYEVNSEGFD
+903 NRDYEVNSEGFD
-915 TQDYTLDS
+915 TQDDTLHI
-923 GVHGKMHLFKHA
+923 GVHGRMHLFKHD
-935 MRKQYAKVE
+935 MRKQYSKVE

-956 SVPSD
+956 SIASD
-961 QMVGEEN
+961 QIIGEEN

-982 ANVDEGP
+982 ANVEEGP

-995 IYSATEITNKNCV
+995 IYSATEISANKNCI
-1008 GKREDAIKEVK
+1008 GKREDASKEVK
-1019 DNSSIKETVND
+1019 GNSSIKETIND

-1045 RGCFN
+1045 RDCFN
-1050 KECLCFLGE
+1050 KECLCFRRE

-1064 LDKYFCRDSKESDA
+1064 LDKHFCRDSKESDA

-1091 CNQEMGT
+1091 CNQEMET

-1116 FSNVPGVWLEV
+1116 FSNVPGIWMEV
-1127 CDTPHILDLKRS
+1127 CDTPHLLDLKRS
-1139 ASDLNLIFEEGCAL
+1139 ASGLNLIFEEGCAL
-1153 TGAYLMETENITT
+1153 TEAYLMETENIATFI
-1166 SVKEKGMIPDNKRE
+1166 KEKGIIPDNKRE

-1191 RSIALSEAHQWE
+1191 RPAALPEAPKWE
-1203 EQNTVMLIT
+1203 EQNAVLLIT
-1212 TISMPSGNVEH
+1212 TISVPSGNVEH
-1223 EERGCSKPQ
+1223 EERVCFQPE
-1232 ETHVSEKN
+1232 ETYVSERN

-1254 TMEEKCE
+1254 MIEEKCE
-1261 DIFLQDL
+1261 DIFLQGL
-1268 EFESEIEISLEQHE
+1268 EFESEIEIPLEQHE

-1315 ESLSGNA
+1315 ESLFGNT

-1334 SSGKKSCTKEDKTES
+1334 SSGKQSCTKEDKTES
-1349 LSTTVWPDLQITVT
+1349 LSTTVWPDLQITIT
-1363 NILKSGFSPPN
+1363 NILKSGVSPPN
-1374 IGIAREM
+1374 IGIEREM

-1390 LEVNMELSGE
+1390 LEVNMELSEE
-1400 QRSEEYIQNL
+1400 QRSEEYMQNL
-1410 DLTNKMQTCLPI
+1410 DLTNKMETCLPI
-1422 CVHEAD
+1422 CVHEAE

-1438 FTAPVTVSDVLNKVS
+1438 FTAPVTVSDVLNKGS
-1453 SFYGTKP
+1453 SFYSTKP

-1465 ECKSKKGV
+1465 ESKSKKGV

-1483 NKSLTNKMRPQKAS
+1483 NKSLTNKIRPQKAS

-1623 SSAHFSQKRKY
+1623 SSAHFSQKRKC
-1634 NMKENKRTVAF
+1634 NIKGNKQTVAF
-1645 KKASDTVTCMPIKQR
+1645 KKASDTVTCMPIKRR

-1671 VSEEDMHAR
+1671 VSEEDMGAR

-1690 KDIISQMHHCKSDL
+1690 KDIISQIHHCKSDL
-1704 PVASSVTCSQFSAA
+1704 TVASSVTCSQFSAA

-1727 GDNVRDTRRIT
+1727 SDNVRDTRRIT
-1738 KLQTDSENSLGL
+1738 ELQTVSENSVGL
-1750 DTIGLEDMEL
+1750 DAIGLEDLEL

-1782 KCGSVTGQDHISEA
+1782 PCGSVTRQDHIPEA
-1796 NTFNNKNI
+1796 NTFTNKNI
-1804 SRPLSLPVEKDD
+1804 SKPLSLPVERDD
-1816 SVEFCTDKRKDG
+1816 SVGFCTDKRKDG

-1872 DNILSTEKETM
+1872 DSILSTEKETM

-1909 MPAAGGKHETS
+1909 MPAAGGK
-1920 VSQVPLDHEII
+1920 QVPLDHEII

-1937 LKISANISSERILE
+1937 LKMSSNISSERVLE

-1959 VPLSGQLQDRGYD
+1959 VPLSGQLQDRGYN
-1972 RKETSNSDMRCLNN
+1972 RKETSNSEMCCLSNY
-1986 CSKVAEKEAHV
+1986 SKVAEKETHV
-1997 TETIKLEPLA
+1997 TETINLEPLA
-2007 KNVYKRENNIETENY
+2007 KILYERENNIEIENY
-2022 LKNVSSESL
+2022 LKNVSSVSL

-2062 ESKVKSPVNLYLL
+2062 ESKVKSPVNLYLV

-2090 KSITHREGHSRCNK
+2090 KTITHRKDHSSCNK
-2104 ESRCIQSSS
+2104 EYRCIQSSS
-2113 NSSSAFT
+2113 NNSSAFT
-2120 APVLRKPIDKKFA
+2120 APVLRKPIDKKFV
-2133 KRNEDWKESTNK
+2133 KRNEDWKECTNK

-2153 TSGIMA
+2153 KSGIMA
-2159 KQGIPNITGIYDAS
+2159 KQGIRSITGTYDAS
-2173 PSKTH
+2173 PRKTH
-2178 QHLTAHMAKLNADN
+2178 QNLTAHVTKLNADN
-2192 LSGDGPNKCKGLN
+2192 LSDDHPNKRKGIN
-2205 SKNKHRGVGTE
+2205 SKNKHRAVGTE

-2237 SLKML
+2237 SLKIL

-2260 EEKQGSSFKHILV
+2260 EEKQGCSFKHILV

-2281 KLWTNCK
+2281 KLWNNCK

-2332 GSLYGE
+2332 GSLYRE

-2343 SGYQQQSSFFPAFQR
+2343 SGYQQQSNFFPAFQR

-2367 LQSYHRQLLELFEKT
+2367 LQSYRKQLLELFEKT

-2398 IDECEAVVQQNSDCL
+2398 IDECEAVIQPNSDCL

-2421 TCGVNFGDT
+2421 TWGVNFGDT

-2452 DAHSYAE
+2452 DAHAYAE

-2503 LVWKDRHLLLNKA
+2503 LVWKDRRLLLNKA
-2516 SPDKKKQL
+2516 SPNKKKQL
-2524 LCQIN
+2524 LCKIN
-2529 QDALSRLYEVYEY
+2529 QDALSKLYEVYEY

-2557 KKNDTEKSKYWENKG
+2557 KKNDIEKSKYCENKG
-2572 KHGDENSDFLNVL
+2572 KHGDENSDFLSVL
-2585 LSHPDICCVGEIL
+2585 LSHPDISCVGEIL

-2620 ESLKM
+2620 ESLKT

-2632 EDVNKILITEQN
+2632 EDVSKILITEQN

-2652 GINAIILKPEAVE
+2652 GINAVILKPEAVE

-2679 LKNSIARKI
+2679 LKNSIARKT

-2702 LLPELVHCQKKMSSF
+2702 LLPELAHCQKKMSSF

-2747 NYAETINSSYAL
+2747 NYAETINCSYAL

-2773 ELIQNSKP
+2773 KLIQNLKP

-2796 NYGNTVTE
+2796 NYGSTVTE

-2841 LMKFACAKKG
+2841 HMKFACAKKG

-2886 KSVCETQDAVY
+2886 KSVCETQAPGY
-2897 VIKASSPPQ
+2897 VIKASSQ
-2906 QKRPSFVSSH
+2906 SQKKRPSFVSSH
-2916 GDTPEYTESSS
+2916 GDTPEYTESSP
-2927 PSICKKQKVGVLM
+2927 PSRCKKQKVGVLM
-2940 AAASKNGAENETCCH
+2940 AAASKNGDENETCCH
-2955 IRENTRVN
+2955 IRENAARVN

-2970 ASSISPDNLGNKRPL
+2970 AWSISPDNLGNKRPL
-2985 EKPVQDQLPRSP
+2985 EKAVQDQLPRSP

-3003 EAVYCSAHVK
+3003 EAVYCSPHVK
-3013 RTPDA
+3013 CTADA

-3028 LTSQQSSADLKHM
+3028 LTSQQSSANLKHM
-3041 VRRKSNFY
+3041 IRRNSNFY
-3049 KNARKHHEG
+3049 KSARKHHEG
-3058 FAPCDK
+3058 FAPCDR

-3075 EPLLQKSLENDLCST
+3075 EPLLQKSLENNLCST
-3090 QKSVRSTTKLGDS
+3090 HKSVRSTTKQGGS
-3103 PSAVS
+3103 SSAVS
-3108 AALNLQHVQESDA
+3108 AALNRQHVQESDA
-3121 RGNISRSSL
+3121 TGNISRSSL
-3130 LAEYRTT
+3130 LAEYSKT
-3137 NNLATKPDRQEK
+3137 NNFATKPDRKDKEH
-3149 KYEKNSESPSS
+3149 EKNSESPSN
-3160 VTVSTSD
+3160 VPVSTSD
-3167 PLVIMA
+3167 LPVIMA
-3173 NKNTESPSV
+3173 NKNTQSPSV
-3182 CSLLEPHSNE
+3182 CSPLEPHSDE
-3192 KAKSPAE
+3192 KAKSPAG
-3199 HSALFQNEL
+3199 HSAVFQNEL
-3208 PPSTPPVQG
+3208 PPSTPPVQR
-3217 SLVQAPETS
+3217 SLVQAYETA

-3234 CHQSDSNGSSVTQTY
+3234 CHQSDSNGSSITQTY
-3249 QQITYEVQQFAQSGT
+3249 QGITYQVQQFAHSGT
-3264 SAIASNVCNAHSNMF
+3264 SAVASNVYNAHSNMF

-3294 PNYAQMYP
+3294 PNYAQIYP
-3302 VHGYFSSQMPLP
+3302 VPGYFSSQMPLP
-3314 YSSQMPSLPQYA
+3314 YSSQVPSLPQYA
-3326 ANQPWSLGPFPYP
+3326 ANQPWSQGLFPYP
-3339 SNTGLSS
+3339 SNIGSS
-3346 EAVWTSNLTKLKEGT
+3346 SGAVWTSTPWQQAPFHPGY
-3361 DVRFLKIS
+3361 
-3369 TALDPRFKKPK
+3369 
-3380 CLPKS
+3380 
-3385 ERDN
+3385 

>member
-1 MEMTETNRIKVQKQI
+1 
-16 RSNEKPPCMTAVGVE
+16 A
-31 TNPLKKF
+31 
-38 TIPKIRRTADKVSLT
+38 A
-53 PCYTNQREYRSINH
+53 
-67 TLSQSCLN
+67 
-75 TGCDLQLSWQFGEI
+75 
-89 KLIHNEDLE
+89 
-98 TKFASKRAKM
+98 
-108 REEGRQ
+108 
-114 GRELEEHFCFLVLP
+114 
-128 WDEASKIYQSGIHTS
+128 
-143 ESAMKELGN
+143 
-152 PLLGVYLFRHV
+152 
-163 DVALNY
+163 
-169 ANRLISA
+169 
-176 ENILVFK
+176 
-183 VLFGKV
+183 
-189 KKIQP
+189 
-194 PMGKKK
+194 
-200 VALDPTPNF
+200 
-209 DCHMSRI
+209 
-216 APTLKDPV
+216 
-224 DLQAIGSSVYFYEY
+224 
-238 NIHSKPVDKPRQ
+238 
-250 CLPYAI
+250 
-256 ITVRFIGQ
+256 
-264 KVETDPLISSVRFLS
+264 
-279 KGFPKYSGRRGS
+279 
-291 WKNCTV
+291 
-297 AKRIGKGAQATI
+297 
-309 IYEHFRKSV
+309 
-318 DFLAFRPEE
+318 
-327 SSSCSEVNSEENT
+327 
-340 SGPKVSSS
+340 
-348 CENTL
+348 
-353 NRNGSVAEANDTQVE
+353 
-368 HNISGRWD
+368 
-376 SSQVQENESRL
+376 
-387 PLVAGVDT
+387 VDT
-395 SGSISSDH
+395 NGSISNDH
-403 KVNLKCII
+403 MVNLKCII
-411 SDDNFT
+411 SNDDFT
-417 TVSAAHSSSGSS
+417 TVSAAYSSSGSS
-429 TVITSRLIMDPRL
+429 SVIMSRLIMDPRL
-442 KKREGNSGKQNTEAV
+442 KKREGNPGKQNTEAV
-457 FHENSTSENGL
+457 FHGNSTPENGPD
-468 EYLNSEMKISATLNI
+468 YLNSEMKISATLNI
-483 PSPGEPPLLNDPKQG
+483 PSPEEPPLLNDPKRG

-504 EEQASRKETAFIKE
+504 VEQASRKEAAFIKE
-518 FKSTVNTD
+518 FKSTLNAD
-526 KERTVENK
+526 KEHAVENK
-534 QVAGSVT
+534 QVAGSIT
-541 KLRKGIVE
+541 KLPKGIVE
-549 PFALQGIHTHAAS
+549 PFAL
-562 KTVIEEKHITTNEN
+562 
-576 RLCDRKDLKTHQ
+576 
-588 ITVGEQLRKC
+588 
-598 SSFPFGDTKPEIDLQ
+598 
-613 ESLSMKDKADHC
+613 
-625 YKEKSSNLHKN
+625 
-636 NIKHLPVHDSKKN
+636 
-649 LSFTKKLRHND
+649 
-660 PPPDQKCSSVS
+660 
-671 VGKSVAS
+671 
-678 VLPANFACN
+678 
-687 THSEAM
+687 
-693 PHSIADSS
+693 
-701 SCQYSRSQKGSN
+701 
-713 HHTPSVVGNIFSF
+713 
-726 FSVDCQ
+726 
-732 NKNSKKAPPEDLKK
+732 
-746 REKQR
+746 
-751 SHSSLSHAW
+751 
-760 RQGKMSVAQ
+760 
-769 NKNNADKKS
+769 
-778 KISHRVCNGLY
+778 
-789 PLKKHDKGQGS
+789 
-800 AQLNHS
+800 
-806 KWDKYASVKG
+806 
-816 GQKCKE
+816 
-822 SQSINLIVLEDNQI
+822 
-836 HTPEQS
+836 
-842 LHDDKGMNIGIQHP
+842 
-856 ENIKSHEGKT
+856 
-866 EYTGKTHNQL
+866 
-876 QENNYTSA
+876 
-884 IGNSSTDSYLT
+884 
-895 YAENTLTS
+895 
-903 NSEYEVNSEGFD
+903 
-915 TQDYTLDS
+915 
-923 GVHGKMHLFKHA
+923 
-935 MRKQYAKVE
+935 
-944 EDKCVCHHVACE
+944 
-956 SVPSD
+956 
-961 QMVGEEN
+961 
-968 FHQSKLQDTLLSEK
+968 
-982 ANVDEGP
+982 
-989 IKAHKL
+989 
-995 IYSATEITNKNCV
+995 
-1008 GKREDAIKEVK
+1008 EDATKEVK
-1019 DNSSIKETVND
+1019 GNSSIKETMND

-1045 RGCFN
+1045 RDCFN
-1050 KECLCFLGE
+1050 KECLCFRRE

-1064 LDKYFCRDSKESDA
+1064 LDKHFCRDSKESDA

-1116 FSNVPGVWLEV
+1116 FSNVPGIWMEV
-1127 CDTPHILDLKRS
+1127 CDTPHLLDLKRS

-1153 TGAYLMETENITT
+1153 TEAYLMETENIATFI
-1166 SVKEKGMIPDNKRE
+1166 KEKGIIPDNKRD

-1191 RSIALSEAHQWE
+1191 RPAALPEAHKWE
-1203 EQNTVMLIT
+1203 EQNAVLLIT
-1212 TISMPSGNVEH
+1212 TISIPSGNVEH
-1223 EERGCSKPQ
+1223 KERGCSQPE
-1232 ETHVSEKN
+1232 ETYISEKN

-1254 TMEEKCE
+1254 MIEEKCE
-1261 DIFLQDL
+1261 DVFLQGL
-1268 EFESEIEISLEQHE
+1268 EFESEIEIPLEQHE

-1315 ESLSGNA
+1315 ESLFGNT

-1334 SSGKKSCTKEDKTES
+1334 SLGGKSCTKEDKTES
-1349 LSTTVWPDLQITVT
+1349 LSTTVWPDLQITIT
-1363 NILKSGFSPPN
+1363 NILKPGVSPLN

-1400 QRSEEYIQNL
+1400 QRSEEYMQNL
-1410 DLTNKMQTCLPI
+1410 DPTNKMETCLPI

-1438 FTAPVTVSDVLNKVS
+1438 FTAPVTVSDVLNKGS

-1465 ECKSKKGV
+1465 ESKSKKGV
-1473 QSKVKRKHPH
+1473 QSKVKRKHPY

-1497 THSPIYRNSKLCGKK
+1497 TRSPIYRNSKLCGKK
-1512 REHYSS
+1512 KEHYSS

-1588 KRQKGPLPKCYEIIC
+1588 KRQKGRLPKCYEIIC
-1603 NDLWESCDLEGHSFL
+1603 NDLWESCDLEGHSSL

-1623 SSAHFSQKRKY
+1623 SSAHFSQKRKC
-1634 NMKENKRTVAF
+1634 NIKGNKRTVAF

-1671 VSEEDMHAR
+1671 VSEEDMDAR

-1690 KDIISQMHHCKSDL
+1690 KDIISQIHHCKSDL
-1704 PVASSVTCSQFSAA
+1704 TVASSVTCSQFSAA

-1727 GDNVRDTRRIT
+1727 GDSVRDTRRIT
-1738 KLQTDSENSLGL
+1738 ELQTVSENSVGL
-1750 DTIGLEDMEL
+1750 DAIGLEDMKR
-1760 TNKEHKVFVNVS
+1760 TNKEHKVFVNVL
-1772 SKIHIQGTAG
+1772 SKIHVQGTAG
-1782 KCGSVTGQDHISEA
+1782 RCGSVTRQDHIPEA
-1796 NTFNNKNI
+1796 NTFTNKNI
-1804 SRPLSLPVEKDD
+1804 SKPLSLPVERDD
-1816 SVEFCTDKRKDG
+1816 SVGFCTDKRKDG

-1849 ESCLNANTNKQDVS
+1849 ESCSNANTNKQDVS

-1872 DNILSTEKETM
+1872 DSILSTEKETM

-1931 SAKAAS
+1931 RAKAAS
-1937 LKISANISSERILE
+1937 LKMSSNISSERILE

-1972 RKETSNSDMRCLNN
+1972 RKETSNSEMRCLSNY
-1986 CSKVAEKEAHV
+1986 SKVAEKETHV

-2007 KNVYKRENNIETENY
+2007 KILYERENNIEIENY
-2022 LKNVSSESL
+2022 LKNVSSMSL
-2031 VYNALTP
+2031 VYNALAP

-2062 ESKVKSPVNLYLL
+2062 ESKVKSPVNLYLV

-2090 KSITHREGHSRCNK
+2090 KSITHREGHSSCNK
-2104 ESRCIQSSS
+2104 EYRCIQSSS
-2113 NSSSAFT
+2113 NNSSAFT
-2120 APVLRKPIDKKFA
+2120 APVLRKPIDKKFV

-2153 TSGIMA
+2153 KSGIMA
-2159 KQGIPNITGIYDAS
+2159 KQGIRSITGTYDAS

-2178 QHLTAHMAKLNADN
+2178 QNLTAHVTKLNADN
-2192 LSGDGPNKCKGLN
+2192 LFGDHPNKRKGIN
-2205 SKNKHRGVGTE
+2205 SKNKHRAVGTE

-2237 SLKML
+2237 SLKIL

-2260 EEKQGSSFKHILV
+2260 EEKQGCSFKHILV

-2281 KLWTNCK
+2281 KLWNNCK

-2367 LQSYHRQLLELFEKT
+2367 LQSYHKQLLELFEKT
-2382 RWENK
+2382 RWESK

-2398 IDECEAVVQQNSDCL
+2398 IDESEAVIQHNSDCL

-2452 DAHSYAE
+2452 DAHAYAE

-2474 ISFIKA
+2474 INFIKA

-2503 LVWKDRHLLLNKA
+2503 LVWKDRRLLLNKA
-2516 SPDKKKQL
+2516 SPNKKKQL
-2524 LCQIN
+2524 LCKIN
-2529 QDALSRLYEVYEY
+2529 QDALSKLYEVYEY

-2557 KKNDTEKSKYWENKG
+2557 NKNDTEKSKYCENKG
-2572 KHGDENSDFLNVL
+2572 KHGDENSDFFTIL

-2632 EDVNKILITEQN
+2632 EDVSKILITEQN

-2652 GINAIILKPEAVE
+2652 GINAVILKPEAVE
-2665 TYIEVLMMYETVHF
+2665 TYIEVLMMYETVYF
-2679 LKNSIARKI
+2679 LKNSIARKT

-2702 LLPELVHCQKKMSSF
+2702 LLPELAHCQKKMSSF

-2747 NYAETINSSYAL
+2747 NYAETINCSYAL

-2773 ELIQNSKP
+2773 KLIQNSKP

-2796 NYGNTVTE
+2796 NYGSTVTE

-2841 LMKFACAKKG
+2841 HMKFACAKKG

-2871 LKRKGDMKMHLTKTK
+2871 LKRKGDMTKTK
-2886 KSVCETQDAVY
+2886 KSVCETQAPGY
-2897 VIKASSPPQ
+2897 VIEASSQ
-2906 QKRPSFVSSH
+2906 SQKKRPSFVSSH
-2916 GDTPEYTESSS
+2916 GDTPEYTESSP
-2927 PSICKKQKVGVLM
+2927 PSSCKKQKN
-2940 AAASKNGAENETCCH
+2940 A
-2955 IRENTRVN
+2955 RVN

-2985 EKPVQDQLPRSP
+2985 EKAVQDQLPRSL

-3003 EAVYCSAHVK
+3003 EAVYCSPHVK
-3013 RTPDA
+3013 CTPDA

-3028 LTSQQSSADLKHM
+3028 LTSQQSSANLKHM
-3041 VRRKSNFY
+3041 IRRNSNCYKS
-3049 KNARKHHEG
+3049 ARKDHEG

-3075 EPLLQKSLENDLCST
+3075 EPLLQKSLENNLCST
-3090 QKSVRSTTKLGDS
+3090 HKSVRSTTKQGDS
-3103 PSAVS
+3103 SSAVS

-3121 RGNISRSSL
+3121 TGNISRSSL
-3130 LAEYRTT
+3130 LAEYSKT
-3137 NNLATKPDRQEK
+3137 NNLATKPDRKDK
-3149 KYEKNSESPSS
+3149 KHETNSESPSS
-3160 VTVSTSD
+3160 VPVSTSD
-3167 PLVIMA
+3167 LPVIMA
-3173 NKNTESPSV
+3173 NKNTPSPSV

-3192 KAKSPAE
+3192 NAKSPAE
-3199 HSALFQNEL
+3199 HSAVFQNEL
-3208 PPSTPPVQG
+3208 PLSTPPVQC
-3217 SLVQAPETS
+3217 SLVQAYETA

-3234 CHQSDSNGSSVTQTY
+3234 YHQSDSNGGSITQTY
-3249 QQITYEVQQFAQSGT
+3249 QGITYQVQQFAHSGT
-3264 SAIASNVCNAHSNMF
+3264 SAVASNVYNAHANMF

-3285 YAALGELQR
+3285 YAALEELQR
-3294 PNYAQMYP
+3294 PNYAQIYP
-3302 VHGYFSSQMPLP
+3302 VPGYVRSQMPLP
-3314 YSSQMPSLPQYA
+3314 YSFQVPSLPQYA
-3326 ANQPWSLGPFPYP
+3326 ANQPWSQGPFPYP
-3339 SNTGLSS
+3339 SNTGSS
-3346 EAVWTSNLTKLKEGT
+3346 SGAVWTS
-3361 DVRFLKIS
+3361 S
-3369 TALDPRFKKPK
+3369 K
-3380 CLPKS
+3380 CLAIKFS
-3385 ERDN
+3385 IFFILF